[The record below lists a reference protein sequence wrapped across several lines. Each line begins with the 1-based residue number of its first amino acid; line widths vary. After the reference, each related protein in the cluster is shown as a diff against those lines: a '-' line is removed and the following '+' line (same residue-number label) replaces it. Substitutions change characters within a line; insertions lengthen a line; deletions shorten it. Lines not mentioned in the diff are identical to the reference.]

1 MTTLKDSYKTGPKDM
16 VDYLFRE
23 TTPELEAFYLDL
35 GSTIELPQED
45 AIYPNIFKNLGRF
58 DFNDIVDAA
67 DQYDFEF
74 DEFGQTPYGTL
85 VEHVP
90 TGYVFALIPDEA
102 SAVVFNFNTD
112 KGWPT
117 NIEVESN
124 QDWVQT
130 NLDFTGTR
138 VGGTTDFSPVAW
150 PHFEGSPLLFAA
162 QYILPDGKR
171 IHVFVDDEGDDS
183 WEIEEGANCV
193 IVEGGPIPAWIT
205 LQPVEDIDV
214 LLRNPD
220 SAITPVRD
228 SDSKAPLAPAWI
240 QGDETPNDVDYRF
253 LMQFGD
259 NSGGSG
265 EDFSF
270 GDSGDLYLFYKEETG
285 EARALWQCC

>member
-1 MTTLKDSYKTGPKDM
+1 MNTLKDSQKVGPKDM

-23 TTPELEAFYLDL
+23 SAPELEKFYMDL
-35 GSTIELPQED
+35 GSTIEIPQED

-85 VEHVP
+85 IEHVP
-90 TGYVFALIPDEA
+90 TGYVFALIPDEFPA
-102 SAVVFNFNTD
+102 TVFNFNTD

-124 QDWVQT
+124 QDWVET
-130 NLDFTGTR
+130 DLDFIGTR
-138 VGGTTDFSPVAW
+138 VGGSTVFSPAAW
-150 PHFEGSPLLFAA
+150 PHFKGSPLLFAA
-162 QYILPDGKR
+162 QYVLPDGKW

-183 WEIEEGANCV
+183 WEIEDGANCA

-205 LQPVEDIDV
+205 LQPVEDTG
-214 LLRNPD
+214 LLFRNPY

-228 SDSKAPLAPAWI
+228 ADSQAPLAPSWI
-240 QGDETPNDVDYRF
+240 QGDETPNDVGYRF
-253 LMQFGD
+253 LMQFGND
-259 NSGGSG
+259 VGNSD
-265 EDFSF
+265 EDFMF
-270 GDSGDLYLFYKEETG
+270 GDSGDMYLFYKEETD
-285 EARALWQCC
+285 EARVLWQCC